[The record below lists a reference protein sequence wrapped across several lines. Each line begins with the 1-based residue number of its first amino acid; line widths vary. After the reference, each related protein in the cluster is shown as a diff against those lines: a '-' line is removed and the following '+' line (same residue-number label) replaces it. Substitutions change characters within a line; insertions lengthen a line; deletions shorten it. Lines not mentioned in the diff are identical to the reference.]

1 MSEDDLYG
9 EQRNSPAL
17 LILVAGLS
25 FLLALGALAWGYFLQ
40 SRLDATEVKLGQ
52 TQERIEH
59 LSAQHTE
66 IWRQMRATNEEFGAK
81 LGITQQQI
89 ELRAQ
94 DILHQEHLA
103 DTRLARQQADT
114 RQSVRDVSRA
124 VSKVSHTVSNVQT
137 DVGGV
142 KQEVVSTRQELAST
156 EQRLHAVVGDLGVQ
170 SGLIATNTEQ
180 LNYLKHLGDRNY
192 IDFTLH
198 KGQPPTAVSIVKLQ
212 LRKTN
217 AKHSRYTLVIFS
229 NDRRIEK
236 KNRDVDEPL
245 QFYTG
250 KPPMLFEVVVNQV
263 GKNEVSGYLS
273 APKNQPK
280 SFAP

>member
-1 MSEDDLYG
+1 MPEDDLYG

-17 LILVAGLS
+17 LILIAGLS
-25 FLLALGALAWGYFLQ
+25 FLLALGALAWSYFLQ
-40 SRLDATEVKLGQ
+40 SRLDATQAKLSQ
-52 TQERIEH
+52 TQEQIEH
-59 LSAQHTE
+59 LSAQNSE

-81 LGITQQQI
+81 LGITQRQI

-94 DILHQEHLA
+94 DILHQQRLA
-103 DTRLARQQADT
+103 DTRIARQQAAT
-114 RQSVRDVSRA
+114 RQSVTDVSRA

-142 KQEVVSTRQELAST
+142 KQEVVNTRQELAST
-156 EQRLHAVVGDLGVQ
+156 EQQLHAAVGDLGVQ

-192 IDFTLH
+192 IAFTLH
-198 KGQPPTAVSIVKLQ
+198 KGQPPTPVSIVKLQ
-212 LRKTN
+212 LRKADT
-217 AKHSRYTLVIFS
+217 KHSRYTLVIFF
-229 NDRRIEK
+229 NDKRIEK

-250 KPPMLFEVVVNQV
+250 KPPMLFEAVINQV

-280 SFAP
+280 SFVP

>member
-17 LILVAGLS
+17 LILIAGLS
-25 FLLALGALAWGYFLQ
+25 FLLALGALAWGYFQQ
-40 SRLDATEVKLGQ
+40 SRLEAMAAKLGQ
-52 TQERIEH
+52 MQEQIEH
-59 LSAQHTE
+59 LSAQHAE

-81 LGITQQQI
+81 LGITQRQI

-94 DILHQEHLA
+94 GIVHQQQLA
-103 DTRLARQQADT
+103 DMRLARQQAAT
-114 RQSVRDVSRA
+114 RQSVTDVSRR
-124 VSKVSHTVSNVQT
+124 VSSVSHTVSNVQT

-142 KQEVVSTRQELAST
+142 KREVVSTRQELAST
-156 EQRLHAVVGDLGVQ
+156 EQQLHTVVGDLGVQ

-180 LNYLKHLGDRNY
+180 LNYLKRLGDRNY
-192 IDFTLH
+192 LDFTLH

-212 LRKTN
+212 LRK
-217 AKHSRYTLVIFS
+217 ADVKHSRYTLVIFS

-236 KNRDVDEPL
+236 KNRDIDEPL

-250 KPPMLFEVVVNQV
+250 KPPMLFEVVINRI
-263 GKNEVSGYLS
+263 GRNEVSGYLS